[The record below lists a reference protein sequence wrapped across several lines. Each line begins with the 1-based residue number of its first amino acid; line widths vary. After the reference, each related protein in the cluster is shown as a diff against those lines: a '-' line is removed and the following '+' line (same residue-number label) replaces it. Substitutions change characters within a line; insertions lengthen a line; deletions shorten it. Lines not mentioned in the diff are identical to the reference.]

1 MPKPKPPVRKRRSSD
16 EARAAILD
24 AAEAQLREVGPSGI
38 RLQDVAKV
46 VGVSHPTVLHHFGSR
61 EGLIEAL
68 VARSLDT
75 MQAGLFDAVVQQ
87 PGHEGIAQLL
97 DQVAAQMKDAGRA
110 RAFLWLV
117 LAGYGPGLQALQL
130 KPLAEAVHEVRRIK
144 RAGKKRMPPFEDSWF
159 SVVLPGLALLA
170 LSVLEERGVP
180 PDFDVARFRAWL
192 ARLVHHHLERE

>member
-110 RAFLWLV
+110 RTFLWLV

-192 ARLVHHHLERE
+192 AKLVHHHLERE